1 VDSSQRLQWF
11 LPYFS
16 NTCSSKEI
24 GETDALHKHV
34 ERNER
39 QEAGKYDKDFHSLH
53 FGSVN
58 GIRSGSG
65 TNRGSA
71 PTCCA
76 HADGWTG

>member
-1 VDSSQRLQWF
+1 VDSSQRLKWF